1 MTNPIPLP
9 VTVLTGFLGAGKT
22 TLINHLLQSHPDERI
37 AIVENEFG
45 SVGVDGGLLNRQGN
59 VEVIEITNGCV
70 CCSVRGELT
79 EALHDLLARRDSGEL
94 NFDRLILETTGLA
107 DPAPVIQTFFVDDVL
122 RERLLLDAVI
132 TLVDG
137 EHAQI
142 QLNEHRV
149 AVSQVGFADRLI
161 LTKLDRID
169 ENEKEQLIDR
179 LRKINARAQ
188 FCEARFGKLNKED
201 WINIQAFNLDE
212 SMNVDKAFIKKIVA
226 PSPLSPTS
234 VNAVKKSDTLLPQS
248 WNDDISSDVFI
259 GGDMDIKRIG
269 AFMEKA
275 IEEYGNDMLRYKGV
289 ISVAGEPRRLIV
301 QGVHRVVGF
310 DYGSEWRQDESR
322 QTLLVIIGR
331 NLPIEKLKQEF
342 THAEQSP
349 LASI

>member
-107 DPAPVIQTFFVDDVL
+107 DPAPVIQTFFVDDIL